1 MKNVQVLFVVTLEDD
16 VEARYGEGLIVG
28 LVIFKPLAK
37 YFMLGTW
44 TISSDKKR
52 IVSEKQN
59 RKTYWFE
66 LYLQGDLMIPLRQLV
81 NTDHVV
87 QNWILSTCFVCQA
100 TTKINITLFF
110 LWKILYAL
118 FSVTIYLSPKV
129 ILVLSC
135 DVEPTFNGHMWLKR
149 KIFNRNFCGQKKV

>member
-1 MKNVQVLFVVTLEDD
+1 
-16 VEARYGEGLIVG
+16 
-28 LVIFKPLAK
+28 
-37 YFMLGTW
+37 
-44 TISSDKKR
+44 
-52 IVSEKQN
+52 
-59 RKTYWFE
+59 
-66 LYLQGDLMIPLRQLV
+66 MIPLRQLV

-149 KIFNRNFCGQKKV
+149 GIFNKNLCRKKRFRKAAQILAPVKGELVEPHGAHEGDVRQLVVEQLPLLLRRVGNPQPS

>member
-1 MKNVQVLFVVTLEDD
+1 
-16 VEARYGEGLIVG
+16 
-28 LVIFKPLAK
+28 
-37 YFMLGTW
+37 
-44 TISSDKKR
+44 
-52 IVSEKQN
+52 
-59 RKTYWFE
+59 
-66 LYLQGDLMIPLRQLV
+66 MIPLRQLV

-87 QNWILSTCFVCQA
+87 KNWILSTCFVCQA

-149 KIFNRNFCGQKKV
+149 GILNSNHCGRKKGLEKQPKFWHLSKGNLLNLMGHMKVM